1 MRPPVQPP
9 AHSSRRP
16 NGRRAAPDPSRVA
29 PLTIDE
35 SIDGLL
41 VRRVRV
47 APEDVVFVK
56 GVLEAS
62 EGLAAMFA
70 DHGGELS
77 IASPR
82 DRGADL
88 DEVLAD
94 LARDV
99 GAVVIDDAAAQ
110 PGAAGPLDG

>member
-1 MRPPVQPP
+1 MLPP
-9 AHSSRRP
+9 ARISRRP
-16 NGRRAAPDPSRVA
+16 NGRRASPDGVPRVA
-29 PLTIDE
+29 PLSIAQ

-47 APEDVVFVK
+47 SPEDVVFVK

-77 IASPR
+77 IAAPL
-82 DRGADL
+82 DRGD
-88 DEVLAD
+88 DLAD
-94 LARDV
+94 LEREV
-99 GAVVIDDAAAQ
+99 GAILLADEVH
-110 PGAAGPLDG
+110 GAMAEAVRLDG